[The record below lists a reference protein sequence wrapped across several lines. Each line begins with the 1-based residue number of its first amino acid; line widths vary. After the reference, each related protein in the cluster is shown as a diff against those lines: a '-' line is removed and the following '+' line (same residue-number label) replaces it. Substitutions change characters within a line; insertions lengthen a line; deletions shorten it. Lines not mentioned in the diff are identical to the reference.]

1 MKEELFA
8 AVQEVPAPREA
19 VFAFFSDP
27 SNLQAL
33 TPPWLAFEI
42 LTPAPLPVGEG
53 AVYDY
58 RIRVRGLP
66 LRWRTLIETWEPG
79 RRFVDRQIQ
88 GPYALWHHTHGFE
101 DLPGGGTRLTDR
113 VRWRLGF
120 GFLGRL
126 AAPLVRR
133 DIERIFAHRRQ
144 VMAQRFGKIL
154 RPGQP

>member
-1 MKEELFA
+1 MKEELFTA
-8 AVQEVPAPREA
+8 TQEVPASREA

-27 SNLQAL
+27 SNLQTL

-58 RIRVRGLP
+58 RIRLRGLA
-66 LRWRTLIETWEPG
+66 LRWRTLIEVWEPG
-79 RRFVDRQIQ
+79 RRFVDRQIL

-113 VRWRLGF
+113 VRWRVGF
-120 GFLGRL
+120 GLLGRL
-126 AAPLVRR
+126 VAPLVRR
-133 DIERIFAHRRQ
+133 DIARIFAYRRQ
-144 VMAQRFGKIL
+144 VIAARMGGT
-154 RPGQP
+154 P

>member
-1 MKEELFA
+1 MKEERFVA
-8 AVQEVPAPREA
+8 TQDVPASREA

-58 RIRVRGLP
+58 RIRFRGLS
-66 LRWRTLIETWEPG
+66 LRWRTLIEVWEPG

-88 GPYALWHHTHGFE
+88 GPYALWHHTHRFE
-101 DLPGGGTRLTDR
+101 DLPDGGTRHTDQ
-113 VRWRLGF
+113 VRWRVGF
-120 GFLGRL
+120 GPLGRL
-126 AAPLVRR
+126 MAPLVKR
-133 DIERIFAHRRQ
+133 DIERIFTYRRE
-144 VMAQRFGKIL
+144 VIGK
-154 RPGQP
+154 RMGSFP